1 VLKFQMKWWTN
12 SRISFSHRLSYS
24 LSCVFQLPWRGTVSY
39 FGKPFS
45 SDNPLALLLL
55 PEYANLLSKIDQK
68 TDSITGKNLRILDIG
83 ANVGQFAATA
93 QRLLS
98 ATVTSVEPNPICW
111 PYLKKNG
118 AGTHDWQVIRR
129 AVSSHPSK
137 MTLYYVDGKSA
148 QGSFSKFNA
157 GNNLISGGQEMAV
170 KVETGPITHSVLG
183 QDSSSTMEFDLV
195 KIDVEGFE
203 LEALRG
209 LKEVTFRYLLIE
221 LEPSR
226 DNGFSEN
233 DVHSL
238 VNDELGLQLRK
249 IFSDR
254 RDDGSGPQN
263 ILFEV
268 LPLTIRNDLQ

>member
-1 VLKFQMKWWTN
+1 LKQLSGALSRIWLVLKFQMKWWTN

-111 PYLKKNG
+111 PYLKKM
-118 AGTHDWQVIRR
+118 AQVLTIGR
-129 AVSSHPSK
+129 
-137 MTLYYVDGKSA
+137 
-148 QGSFSKFNA
+148 SF
-157 GNNLISGGQEMAV
+157 GGQ
-170 KVETGPITHSVLG
+170 
-183 QDSSSTMEFDLV
+183 FLV
-195 KIDVEGFE
+195 I
-203 LEALRG
+203 
-209 LKEVTFRYLLIE
+209 
-221 LEPSR
+221 
-226 DNGFSEN
+226 
-233 DVHSL
+233 H
-238 VNDELGLQLRK
+238 RK
-249 IFSDR
+249 
-254 RDDGSGPQN
+254 
-263 ILFEV
+263 
-268 LPLTIRNDLQ
+268 